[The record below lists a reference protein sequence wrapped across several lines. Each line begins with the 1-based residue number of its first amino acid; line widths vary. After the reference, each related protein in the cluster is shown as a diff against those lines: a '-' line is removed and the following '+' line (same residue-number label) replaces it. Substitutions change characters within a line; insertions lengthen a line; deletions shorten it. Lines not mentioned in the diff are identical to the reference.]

1 MSFIKGEK
9 KKKKI
14 ISAEGRLSGRLASAI
29 ELKQAGSLFMLTQ
42 GSNALDNIQKYETQY
57 YGIKQAEQQPINF
70 YYWVIHVFV
79 YRIYTAFGG
88 ADKVYLFQLISAIKH
103 FVFIWM
109 FNSQLTKK
117 TKKTKDVS
125 QAEANELKWMNFKQV
140 R

>member
-70 YYWVIHVFV
+70 YY
-79 YRIYTAFGG
+79 
-88 ADKVYLFQLISAIKH
+88 
-103 FVFIWM
+103 
-109 FNSQLTKK
+109 
-117 TKKTKDVS
+117 
-125 QAEANELKWMNFKQV
+125 
-140 R
+140 